1 MQGNGARTRQLKTQ
15 LLNPI
20 PAREELERT
29 SPVDRVFDD
38 IFDDIEAFVEERPL
52 TARLLVGTVGA
63 TALMMIA
70 AIIWATTDA
79 PASAMVIAAVGIT
92 LASCLIVSTAL
103 PLDCKI
109 GPMHGPTLTC
119 RLQAHRR
126 TVDMI
131 ATVLAILVIANIV
144 TTTI

>member
-1 MQGNGARTRQLKTQ
+1 M
-15 LLNPI
+15 
-20 PAREELERT
+20 
-29 SPVDRVFDD
+29 DRVFDD

-92 LASCLIVSTAL
+92 LASFLIVSTAL